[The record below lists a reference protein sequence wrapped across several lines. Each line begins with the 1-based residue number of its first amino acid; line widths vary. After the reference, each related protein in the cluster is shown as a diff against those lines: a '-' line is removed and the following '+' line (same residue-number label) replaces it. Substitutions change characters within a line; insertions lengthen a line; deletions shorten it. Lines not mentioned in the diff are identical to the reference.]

1 MSKLLTDHDEIRAW
15 VSARA
20 GNPAIV
26 SVPDGHGGFQTRL
39 RLTFGQRQ
47 LHEQG
52 AGNDQIGGVE
62 LVPWADWF
70 KEFEAQK
77 LALRVPVDNKYVGS
91 AYHFEKR
98 PPRQTPAPGTSGTQ

>member
-1 MSKLLTDHDEIRAW
+1 
-15 VSARA
+15 VS
-20 GNPAIV
+20 
-26 SVPDGHGGFQTRL
+26 DGHGGFQSRL

-47 LHEQG
+47 LQEQG

-77 LALRVPVDNKYVGS
+77 LALRVPVNDDNAGS
-91 AYHFEKR
+91 AYHIEKR
-98 PPRQTPAPGTSGTQ
+98 RT